1 MKDKPTVEEFLKMC
15 RVNGDEKI
23 DTNDDSF
30 WKLKDLFE
38 HYKDLY
44 QEKVEEKINQNQRN
58 EPTI

>member
-44 QEKVEEKINQNQRN
+44 QEKVEEKINQN
-58 EPTI
+58 PY